1 MKGEKTVREIT
12 VKISNK
18 NFEKLKKASKA
29 DKIVDLALIQFFE
42 KNHKLK
48 VRMLLK
54 RGYKTFSEINLRLSR
69 ILEEDADF

>member
-29 DKIVDLALIQFFE
+29 DKIVDLALKQFFE
-42 KNHKLK
+42 KNHKMK

-54 RGYKTFSEINLRLSR
+54 RGYKTFAKVNLRLSR
-69 ILEEDADF
+69 VLAEDASF